1 MKLLFGDCLDL
12 MRYIPDASVDLI
24 LCDLPYGTTA
34 CKWDVLLPFE
44 SLWKQYSRIAKGP
57 VVLTSAQPFTSLL
70 ITSNLSQFRHEWIWD
85 KVRPSG
91 MLNAKRQPMMRHE
104 SVCVFSKQSTNYKP
118 IMEARAG
125 ESTEALSFYDD
136 AEQVAFQE
144 DINEMDAKLA
154 SVSGVAV
161 SASDDY
167 HLKELDG
174 VKRTYTEKY
183 PQSIIKFC
191 KPTRALHATQKPVKL
206 MEYFIKTYS
215 PQNGMVMD
223 NCMGSGTTGVACI
236 NTDRDFIGME
246 NNREIYNTALTRI
259 GEELQPY
266 SKNQENELQPE
277 LFS

>member
-1 MKLLFGDCLDL
+1 

-277 LFS
+277 LF